1 MQIRPFLLLAL
12 VAMWAGAAMA
22 EDMVLPVLALNWPGQ
37 GGTIWSTEVFA
48 TNPGPLP
55 VVLEVGPF
63 LPGEIKTSTPPC
75 LPPIP
80 FRYQLPPYST
90 QLLTSAELSPA
101 MGCPNSAIGGLIF
114 SANAEVSLV
123 ARVATVDGLSTG
135 STLGAS
141 ISNLGPSTSGTG
153 LRPRVHLAAS
163 SRSAAVSGV
172 GQQVP
177 ATPSSQLLG
186 PGTVY
191 QVPGLLM
198 DPNPCGAPRFESYLY
213 VANPGPE
220 KVEVTLQLTQDG
232 KSSGFLLLSGRLVI
246 TPYTFTVPAGG
257 WQQVLVQMGGDRAGA
272 CVAPQVVDLFFTTTG
287 NLAVVGTVVDL
298 GSHDPRTVLPLA
310 TIQ

>member
-1 MQIRPFLLLAL
+1 MQTKPFLLLAL
-12 VAMWAGAAMA
+12 VVMWAGAAMA

-80 FRYQLPPYST
+80 FRHQLPPYST
-90 QLLTSAELSPA
+90 QLLTSAELSLA

-123 ARVATVDGLSTG
+123 ARVANVAGLSTG

-141 ISNLGPSTSGTG
+141 ISNLGPSTSATG
-153 LRPRVHLAAS
+153 LRPRVHLAAT

-177 ATPSSQLLG
+177 ATPSSQLVG

-191 QVPGLLM
+191 QVPGLIM
-198 DPNPCGAPRFESYLY
+198 DPNPCGAPRFENYLY

-220 KVEVTLQLTQDG
+220 KVEVTLHQTQNG
-232 KSSGFLLLSGRLVI
+232 ESSGSLLLSGRPVI
-246 TPYTFTVPAGG
+246 TPYTFTVPASG
-257 WQQVLVQMGGDRAGA
+257 WQQVLVQMGGNGTGA

-298 GSHDPRTVLPLA
+298 ASHDPRTVLPLA